1 MTRPGSRIPD
11 PRSRIQNNRLLLWPI
26 WKDGF
31 FKANL
36 IIIDYPGILE
46 NHNTIRWVVYGQSL
60 GPHVIFETF
69 RYLVEDWEELG
80 PPTETSRWNLSHGM
94 GFDGRKDHPRP
105 QNPRKS
111 LKIVFSKIWVD
122 SWMNFL
128 GFWDKNQCIRF
139 LPMRSTRWT
148 SQNLWISI

>member
-1 MTRPGSRIPD
+1 MLWFRVVGCSAISVTIYPSVSGSKTVTKILILPGMFYFSRRIIAQFS
-11 PRSRIQNNRLLLWPI
+11 SRWI
-26 WKDGF
+26 
-31 FKANL
+31 
-36 IIIDYPGILE
+36 
-46 NHNTIRWVVYGQSL
+46 VYGQSL

-128 GFWDKNQCIRF
+128 WFWDNNQCIRL
-139 LPMRSTRWT
+139 LPMRSTQWT